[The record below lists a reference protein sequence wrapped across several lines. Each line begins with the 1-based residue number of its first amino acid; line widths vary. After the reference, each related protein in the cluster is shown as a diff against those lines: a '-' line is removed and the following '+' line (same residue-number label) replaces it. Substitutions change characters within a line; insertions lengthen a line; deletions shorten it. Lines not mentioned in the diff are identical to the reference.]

1 MRKIF
6 IFAALWVLGL
16 FLVIGTG
23 SPHRVGSNSRDGE
36 ATPLNSVEDG
46 LSAVIGTGSLPSAIP
61 TDELTDYKALAFIV
75 STEPTGEY
83 TAMTTTAI
91 LCYTLPVGNGVYV
104 WQGVGSN
111 WAAFDHLHYRL
122 TASGDATGVTAITVK
137 QYIFGEATD
146 TPVYVRDIVGV
157 G

>member
-23 SPHRVGSNSRDGE
+23 SPHRIGSNSGEGE
-36 ATPLNSVEDG
+36 ATPLEGDG
-46 LSAVIGTGSLPSAIP
+46 LSAVIGTGSLPSVPA
-61 TDELTDYKALAFIV
+61 DELTDYKALAFIV

-104 WQGVGSN
+104 WQGGGSS